1 MDRIEK
7 LKALKATPINP
18 ESDIA
23 LINQYAHK
31 ELTPEGVFCFPV
43 VLCDND
49 VDRDTER
56 FTKASLDKLAKL
68 FVGKSGILDHR
79 WSAEKQVARLYRC
92 KTEEKSEKNTLG
104 EPLYVLRGSAY
115 MIRNEAN
122 TPLIEAI
129 EGGIVKEVSVGVRM
143 ATCTCSICG
152 KDLKLDW
159 RTWTYQCE
167 TGHIKG
173 EDYDG
178 KLCFGEL
185 KDPQEAYEFSFVA
198 VPSQR
203 GAGVT
208 KAADNLAD
216 AVELFKTAD
225 IGSMKPEDLKA
236 IGQKVRLALTDNSE
250 RMERAKILAEN
261 EKYLKGANKNGENN
275 TV

>member
-31 ELTPEGVFCFPV
+31 ELTPEDVFCFPV
-43 VLCDND
+43 HLCDND

-56 FTKASLDKLAKL
+56 FTKGSLDKLAKL
-68 FVGKSGILDHR
+68 FLGKSGLIDHR

-92 KTEEKSEKNTLG
+92 ETEEMSEKNSLG
-104 EPLYVLRGSAY
+104 EQLYVLRGSAY
-115 MIRNEAN
+115 MLRNDAN

-129 EGGIVKEVSVGVRM
+129 EGGIVKEVSVGCRM
-143 ATCTCSICG
+143 GECACSICG
-152 KDLKLDW
+152 KKLKLDW
-159 RTWTYQCE
+159 CTWTYQCE

-173 EDYDG
+173 QEYDG
-178 KLCFGEL
+178 KLCVGEL

-208 KAADNLAD
+208 KGAENLND
-216 AVELFKTAD
+216 AVELFKTSD
-225 IGSMKPEDLKA
+225 IATVKAEDLKA
-236 IGQKVRLALTDNSE
+236 IGQKIQLALTDNAE
-250 RMERAKILAEN
+250 RNERAKILAEN
-261 EKYLKGANKNGENN
+261 KKYTKEQNQNG
-275 TV
+275 

>member
-18 ESDIA
+18 EADIA

-43 VLCDND
+43 ILCDND

-56 FTKASLDKLAKL
+56 FTKPSLETLAKL

-79 WSAEKQVARLYRC
+79 WSSEKQVARLYRC
-92 KTEEKSEKNTLG
+92 EVEELSEKNSLG
-104 EPLYVLRGSAY
+104 EPLIVLRGSAY
-115 MIRNEAN
+115 MLRNEAN
-122 TPLIEAI
+122 TPLVEAI
-129 EGGIVKEVSVGVRM
+129 EGGIVKEVSVGARM
-143 ATCTCSICG
+143 GKCTCSICG

-159 RTWTYQCE
+159 RTWTYQDE

-173 EDYDG
+173 EKYDG

-185 KDPQEAYEFSFVA
+185 GEPQEAYEFSFVA

-208 KAADNLAD
+208 KGAENLAD
-216 AVELFKTAD
+216 AVELFKTVD
-225 IGSMKPEDLKA
+225 ISSLTSEDLKT
-236 IGQKVRLALTDNSE
+236 IGQKIQLALTDKAE
-250 RMERAKILAEN
+250 RNERAKILAEN
-261 EKYLKGANKNGENN
+261 EKYLKGAKENG
-275 TV
+275 

>member
-18 ESDIA
+18 EKDIA

-43 VLCDND
+43 NLCDND

-56 FTKASLDKLAKL
+56 FPEASLEKLAKL

-92 KTEEKSEKNTLG
+92 EVEEKSQKNSLG
-104 EPLYVLRGSAY
+104 EPLIVLRGSAY
-115 MIRNEAN
+115 MLRNEAN

-129 EGGIVKEVSVGVRM
+129 EGGIVKEVSVGCRM
-143 ATCTCSICG
+143 GKCTCSICG
-152 KDLKLDW
+152 KDLKLEY

-173 EDYDG
+173 QDYDG
-178 KLCFGEL
+178 KLCVGEL
-185 KDPQEAYEFSFVA
+185 KEPQEAYEFSFVA
-198 VPSQR
+198 VPSQKM
-203 GAGVT
+203 AGVT
-208 KAADNLAD
+208 KSADNLTD
-216 AVELFKTAD
+216 AVEIFKTAD
-225 IGSMKPEDLKA
+225 IGNVNPDDLKA
-236 IGQKVRLALTDNSE
+236 IGQRIQLALTNEDE
-250 RMERAKILAEN
+250 RKERAKILAEN
-261 EKYLKGANKNGENN
+261 QKYLKEAKNG
-275 TV
+275 

>member
-1 MDRIEK
+1 MNRIDK
-7 LKALKATPINP
+7 LKLLSAKPINP
-18 ESDIA
+18 EADIA

-43 VLCDND
+43 NLCDND

-68 FVGKSGILDHR
+68 FLGKSGLIDHR

-92 KTEEKSEKNTLG
+92 ETEELSQKNSLG

-115 MIRNEAN
+115 MLRNEAN
-122 TPLIEAI
+122 APLVEAI
-129 EGGIVKEVSVGVRM
+129 EGGIVKEVSVGCRVGEC
-143 ATCTCSICG
+143 ACSICG
-152 KDLKLDW
+152 KKLKFDW
-159 RTWTYQCE
+159 RTWTDQCE

-173 EDYDG
+173 QEYDG

-208 KAADNLAD
+208 KGAENLAE
-216 AVELFKTAD
+216 AVELLKTGDLAALKAD
-225 IGSMKPEDLKA
+225 DLKE
-236 IGQKVRLALTDNSE
+236 IIQRGQLALTENDE
-250 RMERAKILAEN
+250 RQARAKVLAEN
-261 EKYLKGANKNGENN
+261 EKYLKGANK
-275 TV
+275 

>member
-18 ESDIA
+18 EKDIA

-31 ELTPEGVFCFPV
+31 ELTPKGVFCFPV
-43 VLCDND
+43 NLCDND

-56 FTKASLDKLAKL
+56 FTEASLEKLAKL

-92 KTEEKSEKNTLG
+92 EVEKTSEKNTLG
-104 EPLYVLRGSAY
+104 ESLTVLRGSAY
-115 MIRNEAN
+115 MLRNETN

-129 EGGIVKEVSVGVRM
+129 EGGIVKEVSVGCRM
-143 ATCTCSICG
+143 DKCTCSICG

-173 EDYDG
+173 EEYDG

-185 KDPQEAYEFSFVA
+185 KEPKEAYEFSFVA

-203 GAGVT
+203 MAGVT
-208 KAADNLAD
+208 KSADNLTD
-216 AVELFKTAD
+216 AVEIFKTAD
-225 IGSMKPEDLKA
+225 IGNVKPDDLKA
-236 IGQKVRLALTDNSE
+236 IGQKIKIALSDDNE
-250 RMERAKILAEN
+250 RKERAKILAEN
-261 EKYLKGANKNGENN
+261 QKFIKEK
-275 TV
+275 

>member
-18 ESDIA
+18 EKDIA

-56 FTKASLDKLAKL
+56 FTKASLEKLATL
-68 FVGKSGILDHR
+68 FVGKSGLFDHR

-92 KTEEKSEKNTLG
+92 ETEELSEKNSLG
-104 EPLYVLRGSAY
+104 ESLIVLRGSAY

-129 EGGIVKEVSVGVRM
+129 EGGIVKEVSVGCQM
-143 ATCTCSICG
+143 GKCTCSICG

-159 RTWTYQCE
+159 RTWVYQCE

-173 EDYDG
+173 EEYDG
-178 KLCFGEL
+178 KMCVGEL
-185 KDPQEAYEFSFVA
+185 GDPKEAYEFSFVA
-198 VPSQR
+198 VPAQR

-208 KAADNLAD
+208 KGVDNLKD
-216 AVELFKTAD
+216 AIETIKTAD
-225 IGSMKPEDLKA
+225 IGNVDPNDLKA
-236 IGQKVRLALTDNSE
+236 VGQKIQLALTDNDE
-250 RMERAKILAEN
+250 RTKRAQILAEN
-261 EKYLKGANKNGENN
+261 SKFLKEKK
-275 TV
+275 

>member
-18 ESDIA
+18 ETDIA

-43 VLCDND
+43 HLCDND

-56 FTKASLDKLAKL
+56 FTKASLEKLAKL
-68 FVGKSGILDHR
+68 FTGKSGILDHR
-79 WSAEKQVARLYRC
+79 WSAEKQVARIYRC
-92 KTEEKSEKNTLG
+92 EVEELSQKNSLG
-104 EPLYVLRGSAY
+104 EPLIVLRGSAY
-115 MIRNEAN
+115 MLRNEAN
-122 TPLIEAI
+122 TPLIKAI

-143 ATCTCSICG
+143 GKCTCSICG
-152 KDLKLDW
+152 KDLKLEY

-173 EDYDG
+173 QDYDG
-178 KLCFGEL
+178 KLCVGEL
-185 KDPQEAYEFSFVA
+185 KEPQEAYEFSFVA

-208 KAADNLAD
+208 KSAENLTD
-216 AVELFKTAD
+216 AVELFKTVD
-225 IGSMKPEDLKA
+225 IGNVKPDDLKA
-236 IGQKVRLALTDNSE
+236 IGQKIQLALSDDNE
-250 RMERAKILAEN
+250 RIERAKILAEN
-261 EKYLKGANKNGENN
+261 QKYLKEANNG
-275 TV
+275 

>member
-18 ESDIA
+18 EKDIA

-43 VLCDND
+43 NLCDND

-56 FTKASLDKLAKL
+56 FTEASLEKLAKL

-92 KTEEKSEKNTLG
+92 EVEKTSEKNTLG
-104 EPLYVLRGSAY
+104 EPLTVLRGSAY
-115 MIRNEAN
+115 MLRNEAN
-122 TPLIEAI
+122 TPLVEAI
-129 EGGIVKEVSVGVRM
+129 EGGIVKEVSVGCRM
-143 ATCTCSICG
+143 DKCTCSICG
-152 KDLKLDW
+152 KDLKMDW
-159 RTWTYQCE
+159 STWTYQCE

-173 EDYDG
+173 EEYDG

-185 KDPQEAYEFSFVA
+185 EDPKEAFEFSFVA

-203 GAGVT
+203 MAGVT
-208 KAADNLAD
+208 KSADNLTD
-216 AVELFKTAD
+216 AVEIFKTAD
-225 IGSMKPEDLKA
+225 IGNVKPDDLKA
-236 IGQKVRLALTDNSE
+236 IGQKIQLALSDDNE
-250 RMERAKILAEN
+250 RKERAKILAEN
-261 EKYLKGANKNGENN
+261 QKFIKEK
-275 TV
+275 

>member
-18 ESDIA
+18 EADIA

-43 VLCDND
+43 NLCDND

-56 FTKASLDKLAKL
+56 FTEASLEKLAKL

-92 KTEEKSEKNTLG
+92 EVEKTSEKNTLG
-104 EPLYVLRGSAY
+104 EPLTVLRGSAY
-115 MIRNEAN
+115 MLRNEAN
-122 TPLIEAI
+122 TPLVEAI
-129 EGGIVKEVSVGVRM
+129 EGGIVKEVSVGCRM
-143 ATCTCSICG
+143 DKCTCSICG
-152 KDLKLDW
+152 KDLKMDW
-159 RTWTYQCE
+159 ATWTYQCE

-173 EDYDG
+173 EEYDG

-185 KDPQEAYEFSFVA
+185 KEPKEAYEFSFVA

-203 GAGVT
+203 MAGVT
-208 KAADNLAD
+208 KSADNLTD
-216 AVELFKTAD
+216 AVEIFKTAD
-225 IGSMKPEDLKA
+225 IGNVKPDDLKA
-236 IGQKVRLALTDNSE
+236 IGQKIKIALSDDNE
-250 RMERAKILAEN
+250 RKERAKILAEN
-261 EKYLKGANKNGENN
+261 QKFIKEK
-275 TV
+275 

>member
-1 MDRIEK
+1 MDRIDK

-18 ESDIA
+18 EADIS
-23 LINQYAHK
+23 LINQYANK

-43 VLCDND
+43 ILCDND
-49 VDRDTER
+49 IDRDIER

-68 FVGKSGILDHR
+68 FVGKSGLIDHR

-92 KTEEKSEKNTLG
+92 ETEELSQKNSLG

-115 MIRNEAN
+115 MLRNDAN

-129 EGGIVKEVSVGVRM
+129 EGGIVKEVSVGCRM
-143 ATCTCSICG
+143 GECTCSICG
-152 KDLKLDW
+152 KKLKLDY

-173 EDYDG
+173 EKYDG
-178 KLCFGEL
+178 KQCVGEL

-198 VPSQR
+198 VPAQR

-208 KAADNLAD
+208 KGADNLDD
-216 AVELFKTAD
+216 AVELFKTSD
-225 IGSMKPEDLKA
+225 IGKVRPEDLKT
-236 IGQKVRLALTDNSE
+236 IGQKIQLALTDSAE
-250 RMERAKILAEN
+250 QTERARIIAEN
-261 EKYLKGANKNGENN
+261 QKFIKENQ
-275 TV
+275 

>member
-7 LKALKATPINP
+7 LKALQATPIDP
-18 ESDIA
+18 EKDIA

-43 VLCDND
+43 NLCDND
-49 VDRDTER
+49 VDRDIER
-56 FTKASLDKLAKL
+56 FTKAALEKLATL

-92 KTEEKSEKNTLG
+92 EVVEMSEKNSLG
-104 EPLYVLRGSAY
+104 EPLIVLRGSAY
-115 MIRNEAN
+115 MLRNEAN
-122 TPLIEAI
+122 KPLIEAI
-129 EGGIVKEVSVGVRM
+129 EGGIVKEVSVGCRVGK
-143 ATCTCSICG
+143 CTCSVCG

-173 EDYDG
+173 EKYNG
-178 KLCFGEL
+178 KQCVGEL
-185 KDPQEAYEFSFVA
+185 KEPQEAYEFSFVA
-198 VPSQR
+198 VPTQR

-208 KAADNLAD
+208 KGAETLDD
-216 AVELFKTAD
+216 AVELFKAAD
-225 IGSMKPEDLKA
+225 LSKAKPEDLKA
-236 IGQKVRLALTDNSE
+236 IIQRSQMALADNDE
-250 RMERAKILAEN
+250 RTERTKLLAEN
-261 EKYLKGANKNGENN
+261 QKFLEVKNHD